1 MSPKSNCPP
10 KSQGRLT
17 RVETF
22 VLSAVMIWRL
32 ALERLNGLYGLSS
45 KAPIGRARA
54 GLWQRDIEGRLVL
67 AVTTLGRTTEK

>member
-45 KAPIGRARA
+45 KAPIGPRAQVY
-54 GLWQRDIEGRLVL
+54 GNGTSKVDLCLL
-67 AVTTLGRTTEK
+67 